1 MKRNLLLMPLLA
13 WALFVPIAA
22 VNAIA
27 ESPPQELKELEELER
42 YNWVLGT
49 QTFAPNYKHTEETE
63 LVETAGRIRQ
73 MGSNLLKIALD
84 AGKFSDTKEFKAA
97 SPTDL
102 LKREPSFGQVL
113 QMDFTYYLFWVY
125 TPGVHWQDGMSA
137 EEKEREYACIKELAV
152 WLLSSFS
159 GTGKEFYLGHWEGDW
174 YLVDRYDREQTIV
187 SPTRLQG
194 MADWY
199 NIRQKA
205 VEDALKETP
214 HHDVKLYQYAELNL
228 VRMKEP
234 MDRIVNRVL
243 PYVNV
248 DYVSYSAYESLE
260 AGSYEGVKS
269 LLERS
274 LDTIANNLPRK
285 EGFNGRRVFIGEYG
299 FPLRQTQT
307 PAEQERRAR
316 WVMRIGLEW
325 GCPFILY
332 WQMYDNEKDAQ
343 GQLGFWMIDDKD
355 EKQPVYET
363 HERFYR
369 EMKEWVREFQA
380 DKKRLPTPEEYRQ
393 KAASFFK

>member
-159 GTGKEFYLGHWEGDW
+159 GTGKEFYLGHWEGDCTW
-174 YLVDRYDREQTIV
+174 STLRREQTIV
-187 SPTRLQG
+187 SPPGCRDG
-194 MADWY
+194 DWY

-205 VEDALKETP
+205 VKTPQRDPSPRCEALPVCGAQPGANEGADGP
-214 HHDVKLYQYAELNL
+214 HC
-228 VRMKEP
+228 
-234 MDRIVNRVL
+234 NRVL

-260 AGSYEGVKS
+260 AGSYDGVRS

-285 EGFNGRRVFIGEYG
+285 EGFTGRRVFIGEYG

-355 EKQPVYET
+355 EKQPVYKT

-369 EMKEWVREFQA
+369 EMKEWVENSKPTKNDSPPLKNTDR
-380 DKKRLPTPEEYRQ
+380 KRP
-393 KAASFFK
+393 AF